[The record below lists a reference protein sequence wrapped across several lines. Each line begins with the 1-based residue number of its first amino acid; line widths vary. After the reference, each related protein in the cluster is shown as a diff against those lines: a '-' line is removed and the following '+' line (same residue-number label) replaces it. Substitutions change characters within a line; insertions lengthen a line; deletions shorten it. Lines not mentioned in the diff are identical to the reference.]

1 MFKNILCCVDG
12 SRHAESAAVAAAE
25 LAAKFGAELT
35 FLTVT
40 KELKVNDAVKRYLE
54 VERLSG
60 GLEYVL
66 DEMTER
72 ILESAKACARDC
84 GVQKFRTE
92 VKVGPPART
101 IVQFA
106 ERIGADTIIL
116 GRRGVGDVEGA
127 LLGSVSHKVAALAN
141 CSVVTVK

>member
-1 MFKNILCCVDG
+1 MFRNIICCVDG
-12 SRHAESAAVAAAE
+12 SRHSERAAQAASE
-25 LAAKFGAELT
+25 LAARFDAKLT

-40 KELKVNDAVKRYLE
+40 KELKVNEAVKRYIELE
-54 VERLSG
+54 KLSG

-66 DEMTER
+66 DEMTEQ
-72 ILESAKACARDC
+72 ILDAAKACAERC
-84 GVQKFRTE
+84 GVRGFKTE

-106 ERIGADTIIL
+106 ERTKADTIVM

-127 LLGSVSHKVAALAN
+127 LLGSVSHKVSSLAS
-141 CSVVTVK
+141 CGVVTVK